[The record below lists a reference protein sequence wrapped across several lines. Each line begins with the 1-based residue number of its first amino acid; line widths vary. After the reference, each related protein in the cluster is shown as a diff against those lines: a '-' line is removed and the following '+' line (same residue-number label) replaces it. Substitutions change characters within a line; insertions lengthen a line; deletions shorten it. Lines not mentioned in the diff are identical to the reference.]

1 MLFGGWEISIFNRA
15 GKLNSSISVESY
27 GLSGAKKKKKR
38 KKKNEREKERNEVT
52 RLYNIVADRG
62 STGGNVRF

>member
-1 MLFGGWEISIFNRA
+1 MLFGEWEISIFNRA

-27 GLSGAKKKKKR
+27 GLSGAKR
-38 KKKNEREKERNEVT
+38 KKKNEREKEKKKEVT